1 MGSNAEGYDVSFTL
15 PASES
20 QTVEFKTSFQKE
32 AIETVVAFA
41 NAQGGKIF
49 IGVDDD
55 GKVVGVDIKS
65 ETLKDWINQIKNNT
79 QPQLIVDID
88 AITIEDKV
96 VVVVDAKEYPVK
108 PIAYKSRYYKRVK
121 NSNHLMDLMAI
132 TNMNLQSLQLSW
144 DMYPAND
151 TVLDDL
157 DTEKI
162 DSFFEKVIKSGRFRL
177 SGDRKEKL
185 QKLNLLKNDKPT
197 NAAKLLFAKEQTVY
211 NIHLGRFKTADMI
224 LDDKMLKLTLY
235 EAVEETMFYL
245 LSHIKVA
252 FEFTGEIQRTEIF
265 EYPKNALRE
274 LVLNA
279 IIHRDYTSPID
290 IQIKIFDNKITFFN
304 PGKLYGDMTIEK
316 LKTDHYQAQTRNKL
330 IAEAFY
336 LTDDVEKY
344 GTGYIRVRR
353 EISSYPTM
361 KLDFEEMGNG
371 YLVTLSY
378 KEQKTTSKTTSKTTP
393 KTTPKTTKEKL
404 LDLIK
409 TDSKI
414 TRNELADELNISI
427 NTVKEYILN
436 LKREG
441 LLKRVGSNRNGYW
454 EVVDVQ

>member
-1 MGSNAEGYDVSFTL
+1 MQKILSLIKQG
-15 PASES
+15 ES
-20 QTVEFKTSFQKE
+20 QTVELKSSFQKE
-32 AIETVVAFA
+32 VIESVVAFA
-41 NAQGGKIF
+41 NTKGGKIF
-49 IGVDDD
+49 IGVKDD
-55 GKVVGVDIKS
+55 GRVIGVDIKS
-65 ETLKDWINQIKNNT
+65 ETLKDWTNQIKNNT
-79 QPQLIVDID
+79 QPQLIVDMDSIL
-88 AITIEDKV
+88 IEDRV
-96 VVVVDAKEYPVK
+96 VVIVDVQEYPVK
-108 PIAYKSRYYKRVK
+108 PIAYKSRYYKRVQ
-121 NSNHLMDLMAI
+121 NSNHLMDLMEI

-144 DMYPAND
+144 DSYPAND
-151 TVLDDL
+151 TILDDL

-162 DSFFEKVIKSGRFRL
+162 DSFFEKVINSGRFRL

-185 QKLNLLKNDKPT
+185 QKLNLLKGDKPT
-197 NAAKLLFAKEQTVY
+197 NAAKLLFTKEQTVY
-211 NIHLGRFKTADMI
+211 NIHLGRFKTPDMI

-235 EAVEETMFYL
+235 EAVEETIFYL

-265 EYPKNALRE
+265 EYPKKALRE

-316 LKTDHYQAQTRNKL
+316 LKTDSYQAQTRNKL

-353 EISSYPTM
+353 EISNYPTM

-378 KEQKTTSKTTSKTTP
+378 EEQKTTQKTTPKTTQKTTP

-404 LDLIK
+404 IDLIK

-414 TRNELADELNISI
+414 TRNELAKELNISI

-441 LLKRVGSNRNGYW
+441 LLKRVGSNRSGYW
-454 EVVDVQ
+454 EVLDDI